1 MIESAAQT
9 RPEAPAELHAGLT
22 SVVIVAAD
30 SGDVLARCVELALAS
45 SAELEIIIDDND
57 TRDGSVARLAARYA
71 QDARVGF
78 VYNGANLGFGAGCNR
93 GAARA
98 RGDTL
103 LFLNPDCLIE
113 RDTIARLRA
122 VLKAAARGG
131 VVGATQVN
139 ADGHID
145 PASRRRDPLLRRAL
159 MSVSGLARFA
169 SRWPAFAGVEL
180 PPSSAASDRVDA
192 VSGAL
197 MLLSR
202 DTFARIGGFDEG
214 YFLHC
219 EDLDLCR
226 RVRDAG
232 YDVVCVNEVRVVH
245 AKGGSSRHR
254 PVFVALHK
262 HRGMWRWFRKFDPAA
277 RNPLLRGLVFAG
289 IWTAFGVKVPL
300 LLLRGALR
308 ARPAQ

>member
-1 MIESAAQT
+1 
-9 RPEAPAELHAGLT
+9 
-22 SVVIVAAD
+22 
-30 SGDVLARCVELALAS
+30 
-45 SAELEIIIDDND
+45 
-57 TRDGSVARLAARYA
+57 
-71 QDARVGF
+71 
-78 VYNGANLGFGAGCNR
+78 
-93 GAARA
+93 
-98 RGDTL
+98 
-103 LFLNPDCLIE
+103 
-113 RDTIARLRA
+113 
-122 VLKAAARGG
+122 
-131 VVGATQVN
+131 
-139 ADGHID
+139 
-145 PASRRRDPLLRRAL
+145 